1 MKRIIIKPLTRVEGQ
16 CTLELFADKKGSSK
30 VRFST
35 LDFRGIE
42 KVLIG
47 KKLKDVPRLVP
58 KICGVCAAA
67 HIIASCQAIEKIF
80 DIYPTNSAIQLRQ
93 LLMIGET
100 IKSHALHFFFL
111 ALPDLLKPLE
121 NKNKNDI
128 SRQMTLN
135 AFKLIELGKK
145 VVETIGGRSVHPV
158 TCVVGGMAKSL
169 TEKDRIFLH
178 KTMKSSLSIIKS
190 SLYSLIRLFKSSES
204 SSIYELST
212 PIFMGL
218 QKDGAFNLNEGT
230 IKVTDGKKRT
240 LATFDAGDYNNFVEI
255 IKLESIKLSSLEGV
269 NLIVG
274 PIARNHVVSEYGTY
288 EVHEFLNNFR
298 GWENNLLFSNILR
311 LIEILACIFR
321 GLLLLESSE
330 ITDVQQLPIINKI
343 EHEEGISAVEAPRG
357 TLLHYYHAN
366 KELIVDEVKIHT
378 PSEIN
383 TPSIQALLN
392 RICKDGFDEERLE
405 LIKERSGIVVRCF
418 DPCIPCA
425 AL

>member
-16 CTLELFADKKGSSK
+16 CIIEIFADKKGSTK

-47 KKLKDVPRLVP
+47 KKFKDIPRLVP

-67 HIIASCQAIEKIF
+67 HTVASCQAIEKIF
-80 DIYPTNSAIQLRQ
+80 DIYPTNTAIQLRQ

-111 ALPDLLKPLE
+111 ALPDLLKPFE
-121 NKNKNDI
+121 NKNINDI
-128 SRQMTLN
+128 SRKMTLN
-135 AFKLIELGKK
+135 AFKLIEIGKK
-145 VVETIGGRSVHPV
+145 VIETIGGRSVHPV
-158 TCVVGGMAKSL
+158 TCVVGGMSKSL
-169 TEKDRIFLH
+169 TEKDRVILQ
-178 KTMKSSLSIIKS
+178 KIMKRGLPIVNWSLNELK
-190 SLYSLIRLFKSSES
+190 RLFKSAES
-204 SSIYELST
+204 LSIYELSN

-218 QKDGAFNLNEGT
+218 QKDGAFNLNEGE
-230 IKVTDGKKRT
+230 IKVADKKKRT
-240 LATFDAGDYNNFVEI
+240 LATFDAMNYDKFVEI
-255 IKLESIKLSSLEGV
+255 INLESIKRSSLESV

-274 PIARNHVVSEYGTY
+274 PIARTHAISEYGAY
-288 EVHEFLNNFR
+288 EVHEILNNFR

-321 GLLLLESSE
+321 GLLLLDSQETTE
-330 ITDVQQLPIINKI
+330 VQPLPIINKI
-343 EHEEGISAVEAPRG
+343 EREEGVSAVEAPRG
-357 TLLHYYHAN
+357 TLLHYYHVN
-366 KELIVDEVKIHT
+366 KDFIVDEVKIHT

-383 TPSIQALLN
+383 TPSIQASLN
-392 RICKDGFDEERLE
+392 RICKDGFDEKRLE
-405 LIKERSGIVVRCF
+405 LIKERSGLIVRSF
-418 DPCIPCA
+418 DPCIPCV